1 MPWVRS
7 DVLSDVNTV
16 GKRAFRL
23 RRLHIHDRMCR
34 RSVGIL
40 LRLHVSDETSSVR
53 GASPSRKLCGAM
65 RLMRQKAFV

>member
-7 DVLSDVNTV
+7 EVLSDANRV

-34 RSVGIL
+34 RNAGIL
-40 LRLHVSDETSSVR
+40 PLLHVSGETSSVR
-53 GASPSRKLCGAM
+53 GASPWKLYGAM